1 MTIKNIFQIIFC
13 LILFS
18 CTSKLSE
25 DLGEVII
32 YDSDNVHFFS
42 KIVDSVD
49 FIPLK
54 INNLSL
60 DDFSEVYKT
69 KESIFVVDKTLK
81 KSVYYFDA
89 KGQFMNLIG
98 SSGRAYNEYLELSDF
113 MLSGDSLLIFDSKNR
128 KVFFYG
134 MDGRLLRKDTLI
146 NNFQKARRIKN
157 DYILYLGD
165 CNADSK
171 YKLFMEKS
179 DDKFLKSNSNVM
191 HFTELFPVFC
201 SHGDSVYVR
210 ETLSNKIRLLYD
222 NKISTLYTF
231 DFGNYSIPDE
241 FYTQSSAHESME
253 ILLNQDYTYQK
264 QFCIAS
270 RFALIENIMNRQDG
284 VRAVYAILNRFNDK
298 WLWVNQVLE
307 QENDPFSGTFKFIDE
322 EGYFYFLLDKVKQ
335 NALAEYGI
343 NIDGYEYGLLKCK
356 LKID

>member
-81 KSVYYFDA
+81 KTVYYFDA

-222 NKISTLYTF
+222 NKISTY
-231 DFGNYSIPDE
+231 
-241 FYTQSSAHESME
+241 
-253 ILLNQDYTYQK
+253 ILLILGITVYLMN
-264 QFCIAS
+264 FIHN
-270 RFALIENIMNRQDG
+270 RRLMNRWK
-284 VRAVYAILNRFNDK
+284 Y
-298 WLWVNQVLE
+298 
-307 QENDPFSGTFKFIDE
+307 
-322 EGYFYFLLDKVKQ
+322 Y
-335 NALAEYGI
+335 
-343 NIDGYEYGLLKCK
+343 
-356 LKID
+356 